1 MTAEQRDELLMQMF
15 KSICTIQ
22 ESINSLNNK
31 LENTRAE
38 LKQDIADL
46 EERLNKKIEET
57 RAELKQDMADLEQL
71 LNKKIEET
79 KAELEQKIEDV
90 RTELKQDIANS
101 EENFDIKLRENA
113 KATAQIFRD
122 TWKREEDK
130 NNELDSKIIKI
141 SDRIK

>member
-1 MTAEQRDELLMQMF
+1 MTEEQRDELLMQMF
-15 KSICTIQ
+15 KSIGNMQ

-31 LENTRAE
+31 LENTRIE
-38 LKQDIADL
+38 LKQDIA
-46 EERLNKKIEET
+46 NV
-57 RAELKQDMADLEQL
+57 
-71 LNKKIEET
+71 

-90 RTELKQDIANS
+90 RTELKQDMVDLEQRLNKKIEETREELKQDIANA

-130 NNELDSKIIKI
+130 NNELDKKIINI
-141 SDRIK
+141 SNRVK